1 MRKSTKRKEVEMS
14 DVTFRSP
21 HQELTEAEKAY
32 IRRKMQKLAR
42 FFHKIWTLE
51 VVHELVRGQHHI
63 AVHLDADGHAFHI
76 QEKHHELRAA
86 VDKAVQ
92 ALEHQLARYKEKL
105 QKGRGR
111 LTREEMLSETL
122 TPEST
127 ETPEPT
133 APEESHNPAV
143 RQVKRISLKPMSVE
157 EALLQ
162 AELTEAP
169 FYVFH
174 DADTNFVCVLSRVEP
189 GTYDLIEIVS

>member
-1 MRKSTKRKEVEMS
+1 MRKSPKRKQVEMS

-76 QEKHHELRAA
+76 QEKHPELRAA

-111 LTREEMLSETL
+111 ITREEMLSETL
-122 TPEST
+122 APEAT
-127 ETPEPT
+127 ETPEP
-133 APEESHNPAV
+133 AEAEESPNPSV

-189 GTYDLIEIVS
+189 GAYDLIEIVS